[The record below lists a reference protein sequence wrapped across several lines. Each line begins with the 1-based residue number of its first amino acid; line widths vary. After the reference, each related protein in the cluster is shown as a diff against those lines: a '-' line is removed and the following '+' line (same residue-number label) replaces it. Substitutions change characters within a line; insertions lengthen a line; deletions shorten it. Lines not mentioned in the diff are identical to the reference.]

1 MKKIILTAIA
11 VCGFGFANAQENII
25 KANPL
30 SLLGGTDLVSFEHKL
45 GDNTSFSIGA
55 GIGGFKIGDAEY
67 SNMGTEV
74 QYRYYFDEAL
84 KGFYAGGQVGYSVG
98 KVKLETFDSDFN
110 SPTFGDQI
118 TDETNFGSFKLGAK
132 GGYQW
137 VWDSGFSLDLNAGL
151 AYNNFSYKNS
161 DAAFSGLEAS
171 GVLPNFGF
179 GLGYAF

>member
-1 MKKIILTAIA
+1 MKKIFLTAAA
-11 VCGFGFANAQENII
+11 VFAFSFANSQENII

-30 SLLGGTDLVSFEHKL
+30 ALLGGTDMVSFEHKL
-45 GDNTSFSIGA
+45 DDKTSLVFGA
-55 GIGGFKIGDAEY
+55 GIGGFKIGGAKY
-67 SNMGTEV
+67 SNMGAEV

-84 KGFYAGGQVGYSVG
+84 EGFYAGGQVGYSSG
-98 KVKLETFDSDFN
+98 KVKLDGVLTYSGGA
-110 SPTFGDQI
+110 FG
-118 TDETNFGSFKLGAK
+118 TTTNETNFGSFKLGGK

-137 VWDSGFSLDLNAGL
+137 VWDSGFSLDLNLGL

>member
-1 MKKIILTAIA
+1 MKKIFLTAAA
-11 VCGFGFANAQENII
+11 VFVFCFANAQENII

-30 SLLGGTDLVSFEHKL
+30 AILGGTDMVSFEHKL
-45 GDNTSFSIGA
+45 DDKTSILFGA
-55 GIGGFKIGDAEY
+55 GIGGFKIGDAKY
-67 SNMGTEV
+67 SNMGAEV

-84 KGFYAGGQVGYSVG
+84 KGFYAGGQVGYSSG
-98 KVKLETFDSDFN
+98 KVKLGNVISFDSN
-110 SPTFGDQI
+110 LNLVT
-118 TDETNFGSFKLGAK
+118 TTNETKFGSFKLGAK

-137 VWDSGFSLDLNAGL
+137 VWDSGFSLDLNLGL